1 VSGVK
6 RGGDRVEIAWLRVAW
21 RVGVSNYVAS
31 AVITIRITVISI
43 IHGLCSPEV
52 ILNESNNFK

>member
-1 VSGVK
+1 
-6 RGGDRVEIAWLRVAW
+6 VEIAWLRVAW

-31 AVITIRITVISI
+31 AVITIRITVRSI